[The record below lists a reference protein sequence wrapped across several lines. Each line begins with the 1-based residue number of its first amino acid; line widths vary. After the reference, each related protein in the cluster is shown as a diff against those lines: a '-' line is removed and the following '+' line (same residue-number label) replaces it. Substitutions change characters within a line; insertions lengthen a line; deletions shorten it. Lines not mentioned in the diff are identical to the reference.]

1 MPYLSSC
8 PINRL
13 QHEPLSAA
21 GLTETDSV
29 QQIKLPLLM
38 FCFHVPLSTTGNLF
52 ICISYVNYSQRLF
65 VREVT
70 LSWLW
75 SEITRQSPP
84 PPSGLSD
91 DQETA
96 AEFIQE
102 GAGTQGGDTER
113 D

>member
-1 MPYLSSC
+1 MASLSSC

-13 QHEPLSAA
+13 QQEPLSAA

-29 QQIKLPLLM
+29 QQIKFPLRK

-70 LSWLW
+70 LS
-75 SEITRQSPP
+75 
-84 PPSGLSD
+84 
-91 DQETA
+91 
-96 AEFIQE
+96 
-102 GAGTQGGDTER
+102 
-113 D
+113 

>member
-1 MPYLSSC
+1 MASLSSC

-13 QHEPLSAA
+13 QQEPLSAA

-29 QQIKLPLLM
+29 QQIKLPLQK

-75 SEITRQSPP
+75 SEITRQPP
-84 PPSGLSD
+84 PPRLVWWS
-91 DQETA
+91 
-96 AEFIQE
+96 EFIQE

>member
-1 MPYLSSC
+1 MASLSSC

-13 QHEPLSAA
+13 QQEPLSAA

-29 QQIKLPLLM
+29 QQIKLPLRK

-70 LSWLW
+70 LSW
-75 SEITRQSPP
+75 SEITRQPP
-84 PPSGLSD
+84 PPPGLSD
-91 DQETA
+91 DQSLSRKVLARKAETPRG
-96 AEFIQE
+96 IN
-102 GAGTQGGDTER
+102 
-113 D
+113 